1 MERKITAFPAQPEF
15 MSPGG
20 HTFGHGGM
28 SMEIKHT
35 HPEYESRTA
44 RMEQLKDTQKKCMAL
59 LRMLRGAKEK
69 GA

>member
-1 MERKITAFPAQPEF
+1 
-15 MSPGG
+15 
-20 HTFGHGGM
+20 
-28 SMEIKHT
+28 MEIKHT